1 MASLD
6 VENLFT
12 SIPLDETIENCIDDL
27 LPNNET
33 VHNLIKEDLKEFL
46 KFSSYESFFTFENEY
61 FFQLDGVNM
70 GSPLGPTLSNAFFQS
85 F

>member
-6 VENLFT
+6 VENLST

-27 LPNNET
+27 FHNDT
-33 VHNLIKEDLKEFL
+33 VHNLIKEDLKELL